1 MARKY
6 IEKNYERPFFDKLL
20 RNFLSITLPN
30 VRYFKVASFFVKIGK
45 PFSFLFPKKIKNM
58 IGLMP
63 TSFPKKLLKN
73 QEIYRAKGKKIA
85 RVALLTGCVQK
96 EISPQINESTI
107 RLLNRH
113 GVEVVVMKKILVTRK
128 LLKDC
133 EDKAIKTFEAKLN
146 TNDELY
152 SQSKLIELS
161 QGCDA
166 VLTSLTDKMDEETI
180 NKLPETV
187 KVISNF
193 AVGFGNI
200 DLEAAKKRGIA
211 VTNTPEVLSDA
222 TAEIGIL
229 LILGACRRAA
239 EGIEAAKES
248 NWKWS
253 ADYLIGKQLTGSRLG
268 ILGMGRIGQ
277 KIAKIAKSLGMII
290 HYHNR
295 SKLSD
300 DKEQGA
306 IYHDSLKSLFSVSDV
321 LSICCPA
328 TKETVN
334 LINKETVEYFP
345 KGAVITNVAR
355 GDIVDDD
362 ALIDA
367 LNRRKIYA
375 AGLDVYKGEPNLNPG
390 YLKIKTAFIL
400 PHLGSATKDTRTA
413 MANLAID
420 NIDEFF
426 NTGNCKN
433 KVN

>member
-1 MARKY
+1 
-6 IEKNYERPFFDKLL
+6 
-20 RNFLSITLPN
+20 
-30 VRYFKVASFFVKIGK
+30 
-45 PFSFLFPKKIKNM
+45 
-58 IGLMP
+58 
-63 TSFPKKLLKN
+63 
-73 QEIYRAKGKKIA
+73 
-85 RVALLTGCVQK
+85 
-96 EISPQINESTI
+96 
-107 RLLNRH
+107 
-113 GVEVVVMKKILVTRK
+113 MKKILVTRK
-128 LLKDC
+128 LIRESEEKALKMFN
-133 EDKAIKTFEAKLN
+133 TKLN

-152 SQSKLIELS
+152 SQSRVIEMS
-161 QGCDA
+161 EGCDA
-166 VLTSLTDKMDEETI
+166 ILTSLTEKMDEETI
-180 NKLPETV
+180 NKLPDSI

-200 DLEAAKKRGIA
+200 DLEAAKKRGIT

-229 LILGACRRAA
+229 LILGACRRAS
-239 EGIEAAKES
+239 EGIDSAKEGG
-248 NWKWS
+248 WKWS

-277 KIAKIAKSLGMII
+277 KIAKIAKSLGMVI

-300 DKEQGA
+300 EKEQGA
-306 IYHDSLKSLFSVSDV
+306 IYHDSLKSLFSFSDV

-328 TKETVN
+328 TKETEN

-355 GDIVDDD
+355 GDIVDDE

-375 AGLDVYKGEPNLNPG
+375 AGLDVYKNEPNLHPG
-390 YLKIKTAFIL
+390 YLKIKSVFIL
-400 PHLGSATKDTRTA
+400 PHLGSATKDTRIA

-420 NIDEFF
+420 NIEEFF
-426 NTGNCKN
+426 KTGNCKN

>member
-1 MARKY
+1 
-6 IEKNYERPFFDKLL
+6 
-20 RNFLSITLPN
+20 
-30 VRYFKVASFFVKIGK
+30 
-45 PFSFLFPKKIKNM
+45 
-58 IGLMP
+58 
-63 TSFPKKLLKN
+63 
-73 QEIYRAKGKKIA
+73 
-85 RVALLTGCVQK
+85 
-96 EISPQINESTI
+96 
-107 RLLNRH
+107 
-113 GVEVVVMKKILVTRK
+113 MKKILITRK
-128 LLKDC
+128 LIKDS
-133 EDKAIKTFEAKLN
+133 EDKASKTFEPIFN
-146 TNDELY
+146 SNDELY
-152 SQSKLIELS
+152 SQSKVIEMS
-161 QGCDA
+161 NGCDGI
-166 VLTSLTDKMDEETI
+166 LTSLTDKMDKETI
-180 NKLPETV
+180 DKLPDTI
-187 KVISNF
+187 KIISNF

-239 EGIEAAKES
+239 EGIEAARDGG
-248 NWKWS
+248 WKWS
-253 ADYLIGKQLTGSRLG
+253 ADYLIGKQLTGTRLG

-277 KIAKIAKSLGMII
+277 KIAKIAKSLGMVI

-295 SKLSD
+295 SKLSE

-306 IYHDSLKSLFSVSDV
+306 VYHDNIKSLFSVSDV

-328 TKETVN
+328 TKETEN
-334 LINKETVEYFP
+334 MINKETVEYFP

-355 GDIVDDD
+355 GDIVDDE

-375 AGLDVYKGEPNLNPG
+375 VGLDVYKNEPNLNPG
-390 YLKIKTAFIL
+390 YLKIKSAFIL
-400 PHLGSATKDTRTA
+400 PHLGSATKDTRIA

-426 NTGNCKN
+426 KTGNCKN